1 MQFVFD
7 LDSKGYL
14 KKRESANLEYKQNFQ
29 KGDTLFKYL
38 KTLVGMANNKGG
50 MIMFGIKDSPHI
62 PLGMSNAKFQEIDSK
77 EIDGRLREHFAPAI
91 KWRSDTIEKTFDDGS
106 KRLFGFLI
114 VEEAEEKP
122 IVCKKVKDGV
132 LREGAIYF
140 RYRGETKEIEYPEL
154 KLLLEREREKERV
167 LWIKHIQKI
176 ALVGPRQID
185 ILDRYNG
192 EISYG
197 DKKVLLDK
205 SLIDKLNFIREGHF
219 TEKEG
224 EGVPT
229 LKLVGTIDG
238 LIDVEDAIID
248 TNAVYPLT
256 TKELQSNLG
265 VNSYQMQAIIF
276 ALDLKNKPKR
286 HTEIYHGEKANP
298 IHKYSTS
305 VVSVVSSLFE
315 KQGKDNFI
323 KDCVTKYKSHMAAM
337 PKKKR
342 RKR

>member
-1 MQFVFD
+1 MQFLFD

-14 KKRESANLEYKQNFQ
+14 KRRESAILEYKQNFQ
-29 KGDTLFKYL
+29 KGDNLLKYL

-50 MIMFGIKDSPHI
+50 MIMFGIQDSPHI
-62 PLGMSNAKFQEIDSK
+62 PLGMSNTRFQEIDPK
-77 EIDGRLREHFAPAI
+77 EMDIAVEVSAHSV
-91 KWRSDTIEKTFDDGS
+91 RSLEKELDDGS
-106 KRLFGFLI
+106 KKTFGFLI

-122 IVCKKVKDGV
+122 IVCKKSKDNI
-132 LREGAIYF
+132 LREGAIYY

-154 KLLLEREREKERV
+154 NSLLQCEREKERI

-176 ALVGPRQID
+176 ALVGPRQIN

-197 DKKVLLDK
+197 DKKVLIDK
-205 SLIDKLNFIREGHF
+205 NLVDKLNFIQEGHF

-224 EGVPT
+224 EGLPT

-238 LIDVEDAIID
+238 LIDVDDAVID

-256 TKELQSNLG
+256 TKELQIELNI
-265 VNSYQMQAIIF
+265 NSYQMQAIIY
-276 ALDLKNKPKR
+276 ALDIKNKPKR
-286 HTEIYHGEKANP
+286 HTEIYHGEKSNP
-298 IHKYSTS
+298 IHKYSQS
-305 VVSVVSSLFE
+305 VITVVKSLFE
-315 KQGKDNFI
+315 KHGKDIFI
-323 KDCVTKYKSHMAAM
+323 NDCVAKYKANLATK